1 MRKTKEF
8 LPDIKELMFLA
19 LSAFVEEDNYA
30 NFSYANLQDVK
41 LGQSNIP
48 ILLKELEQDNKII
61 NHTINGY
68 YNRFLIKNSKP
79 CPEFIFNP
87 DLNLTNKLFLLFC
100 LQKLEHYGKR
110 TAKQLA
116 LDLRQSESYSFESG
130 QLTNIKQVLGVSIF
144 DYLQHL
150 KYIKKEPT
158 HNQYPL
164 IKNENGYQID
174 TYPED
179 LKNKGL
185 TKSEKDRFRREKK
198 LQQLLSE
205 SIGNYL
211 MYRVQHRM
219 EQNPERFT
227 NSDLTVEYLNDLYIK
242 QEGKDFY
249 TKLPFKTLKDI
260 SVDRIDSSKPYTKNN
275 IVLTSQ
281 TINIMKG
288 TLEVSEFIDIC
299 KQIAAAN

>member
-8 LPDIKELMFLA
+8 LPDVKELMFLA

-87 DLNLTNKLFLLFC
+87 DLNLTNKLFLLLC

>member
-87 DLNLTNKLFLLFC
+87 DLNLTNKLFLLLC
-100 LQKLEHYGKR
+100 LQKLKHYGKR

-158 HNQYPL
+158 HSQYPL
-164 IKNENGYQID
+164 IKRENGYQVD

-179 LKNKGL
+179 SKNKGL
-185 TKSEKDRFRREKK
+185 TKSEKDKFRREKK

-205 SIGNYL
+205 GIGNYL

-219 EQNPERFT
+219 EQDPERFT
-227 NSDLTVEYLNDLYIK
+227 DSDLTIEYLNNLYIK
-242 QEGKDFY
+242 
-249 TKLPFKTLKDI
+249 
-260 SVDRIDSSKPYTKNN
+260 
-275 IVLTSQ
+275 
-281 TINIMKG
+281 
-288 TLEVSEFIDIC
+288 
-299 KQIAAAN
+299 

>member
-8 LPDIKELMFLA
+8 LPNVRELMFLA
-19 LSAFVEEDNYA
+19 LSAFAEEDSYA

-61 NHTINGY
+61 NHTVNGY
-68 YNRFLIKNSKP
+68 YNRFLVKNPKP
-79 CPEFIFNP
+79 CPEFVFNP

-100 LQKLEHYGKR
+100 LQKLKHYGKR

-116 LDLRQSESYSFESG
+116 LELRHSESYSFESG
-130 QLTNIKQVLGVSIF
+130 QLTNIKQILGTSVF

-150 KYIKKEPT
+150 NYTKKEPT

-164 IKNENGYQID
+164 IKNENGYQVD
-174 TYPED
+174 TYPENS
-179 LKNKGL
+179 KNKGI
-185 TKSEKDRFRREKK
+185 TKSEKDKFRREKK

-205 SIGNYL
+205 GIGNYL
-211 MYRVQHRM
+211 MYRVQHRI

-227 NSDLTVEYLNDLYIK
+227 NSDLTVEYLNSLYIK

-249 TKLPFKTLKDI
+249 TGLPFKTLRDI
-260 SVDRIDSSKPYTKNN
+260 SVDRIDSSKSYTTDNV
-275 IVLTSQ
+275 VLTDISV
-281 TINIMKG
+281 NIMKG
-288 TLEVSEFIDIC
+288 TLEKDEFINIC